1 MVRVGGQGCVTDGRV
16 GYLRAGQAVA
26 PFLVQAGAQGG
37 EVERAQ
43 RVDLAV
49 PLGVERV
56 VLAAVEQAVEAGLA
70 DPTGMSLA
78 TVDAEGRPLAGS
90 LRRWPLVAAG
100 DVPPISVTF
109 LPTDDPST
117 RFGAM
122 AVGETAGRAAV
133 AAIAA
138 AVAHASGGTV
148 RSLPLDPGTVLDL
161 QAGR

>member
-1 MVRVGGQGCVTDGRV
+1 VRP
-16 GYLRAGQAVA
+16 LRLTAVA
-26 PFLVQAGAQGG
+26 AGGPFADPRPAEAQVEGALATAL
-37 EVERAQ
+37 ERA
-43 RVDLAV
+43 
-49 PLGVERV
+49 
-56 VLAAVEQAVEAGLA
+56 LAAAL
-70 DPTGMSLA
+70 P
-78 TVDAEGRPLAGS
+78 VDTEGRPLAGS

-148 RSLPLDPGTVLDL
+148 RSLPLDPATVLDL